1 MYQLTAEE
9 ERNRLFSILTKLT
22 FQWGKLSYLRRVVR
36 EVLCVETIFEL
47 VHESCGQRM
56 FDEKN
61 RDYEFRTQKC
71 FGASPGPMG
80 SRQKVGYFSM
90 CDGKPV
96 ERNVMIFFSLRWC
109 LQVNTFKH
117 FRWLLMAKTLRQKKK
132 SNLHPL
138 HRGASSACFT
148 KFCKHIM
155 LESWPLLWSVLRLS
169 KQLFHLQ
176 YFQIGKIK
184 E

>member
-1 MYQLTAEE
+1 MTNLECVGHLGSLGVTKVQTKSIFLKVIQQISNRHLPTMYQLTAEE
-9 ERNRLFSILTKLT
+9 ECNRLFSILTKLT

-80 SRQKVGYFSM
+80 SRQKAGYFSM

-96 ERNVMIFFSLRWC
+96 ERNVMIFFSLR
-109 LQVNTFKH
+109 
-117 FRWLLMAKTLRQKKK
+117 
-132 SNLHPL
+132 
-138 HRGASSACFT
+138 
-148 KFCKHIM
+148 
-155 LESWPLLWSVLRLS
+155 
-169 KQLFHLQ
+169 
-176 YFQIGKIK
+176 
-184 E
+184 